1 MLFRSATGPIDLADR
16 PVVARLVRLGVL
28 IGHDGVYFH
37 TEVLRGLQPVLELLW
52 SADPDGFTV
61 AELRDALGVTRKHA
75 LPLANC
81 LDQMNLTRRSGDRR
95 VRGRGSQP

>member
-1 MLFRSATGPIDLADR
+1 
-16 PVVARLVRLGVL
+16 V
-28 IGHDGVYFH
+28 
-37 TEVLRGLQPVLELLW
+37 LW

-81 LDQMNLTRRSGDRR
+81 LDQMRITRRAGDRR
-95 VRGRGSQP
+95 VRGRGE